1 MMKHILKYI
10 VVVFL
15 SFVSGRLL
23 AQETSMLTR
32 LYNTFAEQLVA
43 LEADY
48 SVRNGGPEVKGKAE
62 LQIQGETYRIL
73 GGGYDIYC
81 DGESVWIVDQTSK
94 EVIIEPVSE
103 GPDGYMTNPALLL
116 SRLDEFFDVKSVAG
130 RKYTLKPKA
139 KGEITSAEVTFS
151 PEGNLSSGTFTMS
164 DGNGWNITVSNMTGS
179 PQKDITAF
187 RPSIRFDKTWIVT
200 DLR

>member
-1 MMKHILKYI
+1 MMKQIFKYI
-10 VVVFL
+10 MVVFL

-23 AQETSMLTR
+23 AQETAMLTR
-32 LYNTFAEQLVA
+32 LYDTFAEKLVV

-48 SVRNGGPEVKGKAE
+48 SVRSGGPEVKGKAE
-62 LQIQGETYRIL
+62 LQVQGKAYRIV

-94 EVIIEPVSE
+94 EVIIEPVTEGSE
-103 GPDGYMTNPALLL
+103 GYMTNPALLL
-116 SRLDEFFDVKSVAG
+116 SCLDEFFDVKSVAG

-139 KGEITSAEVTFS
+139 NGEITSAEITFS
-151 PEGNLSSGTFTMS
+151 QEGNLTSGSFTMS
-164 DGNGWNITVSNMTGS
+164 DGNVWNIAVSKMTAS

-187 RPSIRFDKTWIVT
+187 RPSIRFDKTWITT

>member
-10 VVVFL
+10 MVVFL

-23 AQETSMLTR
+23 AQDRSMLTR
-32 LYNTFAEQLVA
+32 LYDTFSENLVT

-48 SVRNGGPEVKGKAE
+48 SVGNGGPEVKGKAE
-62 LQIQGETYRIL
+62 LKVQGKAYHIL

-116 SRLDEFFDVKSVAG
+116 SRLDEFFEVKSVAG
-130 RKYTLKPKA
+130 RKYTLKPKV
-139 KGEITSAEVTFS
+139 KGEIAAAEVSFL
-151 PEGNLSSGTFTMS
+151 PDGNLNSGIFTMA
-164 DGNGWNITVSNMTGS
+164 DGNVWNITVCKMNAS
-179 PQKDITAF
+179 PQDDITAF

>member
-1 MMKHILKYI
+1 MMKNVFKYI
-10 VVVFL
+10 MVVFL

-23 AQETSMLTR
+23 AQEPAMLTR
-32 LYNTFAEQLVA
+32 LYDTFSANLVA

-48 SVRNGGPEVKGKAE
+48 SVGNGGPEVKGKAE
-62 LQIQGETYRIL
+62 LQVQGEAYRIM

-116 SRLDEFFDVKSVAG
+116 SRLDEFFDVKSVSG
-130 RKYTLKPKA
+130 RKYTMKPKT

-151 PEGNLSSGTFTMS
+151 TEGNLSSGTFTMS
-164 DGNGWNITVSNMTGS
+164 DGNVWNITVSKMTAF
-179 PQKDITAF
+179 PHKDISAF
-187 RPSIRFDKTWIVT
+187 RPSIRFDKSWIVT

>member
-1 MMKHILKYI
+1 MMKHIFKYI

-23 AQETSMLTR
+23 AQETAMLTR
-32 LYNTFAEQLVA
+32 LYGTFSENLVT
-43 LEADY
+43 LEVDY
-48 SVRNGGPEVKGKAE
+48 SVKNSGPEVKGKAE
-62 LQIQGETYRIL
+62 LQLQGRAYRIV

-94 EVIIEPVSE
+94 EVLIESVTE
-103 GPDGYMTNPALLL
+103 GPEGYMTNPALLL
-116 SRLDEFFDVKSVAG
+116 SRLDEFFDVKSVSG

-139 KGEITSAEVTFS
+139 KGEITSAEVAFS
-151 PEGNLSSGTFTMS
+151 QEGNLSSGIFTMS
-164 DGNGWNITVSNMTGS
+164 DGNVWSITVCKMTSS

>member
-23 AQETSMLTR
+23 AQDTSMLTR
-32 LYNTFAEQLVA
+32 LYGKFSENLVT
-43 LEADY
+43 LEVDY
-48 SVRNGGPEVKGKAE
+48 SVKGAGPEVKGKAE
-62 LQIQGETYRIL
+62 LQVQGKAYRII

-81 DGESVWIVDQTSK
+81 DGGSVWIVEQTSK
-94 EVIIEPVSE
+94 EVIIEPVEE
-103 GPDGYMTNPALLL
+103 GPGGCMANPALLL
-116 SRLDEFFDVKSVAG
+116 SRLDEFFDVKSVSG
-130 RKYTLKPKA
+130 RKYTLKPKV
-139 KGEITSAEVTFS
+139 KGDISAAELNFS
-151 PEGNLSSGTFTMS
+151 PEGELSSGIFTMS
-164 DGNGWNITVSNMTGS
+164 DGNVWNITVSKMTAF